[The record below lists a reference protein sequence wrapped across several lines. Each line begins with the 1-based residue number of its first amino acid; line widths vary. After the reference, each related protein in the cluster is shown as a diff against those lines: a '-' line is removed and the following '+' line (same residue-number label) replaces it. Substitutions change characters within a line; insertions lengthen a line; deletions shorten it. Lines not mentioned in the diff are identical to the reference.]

1 MSSMPPPDEALL
13 RNLLERVARGEVSVE
28 AALPQVKLLTQ
39 QSLQMSGAASLQAF
53 SNLLRPAMQRQAAAG
68 TWIAGGI
75 LALIGTIF
83 FLVGVGIGWRSIQF
97 MDAARADGVVIR
109 VANGKPTVRYA
120 VQNQDYEVIGS
131 VSSKPPSF
139 AVGEKVTVLYKPE
152 KPADAQIDGFV
163 ERWLFLTIFGGIG
176 FILGLIGWSLLF
188 FRIVARLFR
197 ARPVD
202 VDEAQ
207 RFTIE

>member
-1 MSSMPPPDEALL
+1 MSSVPPPDEALL
-13 RNLLERVARGEVSVE
+13 RNLLERVARGEVSVD
-28 AALPQVKLLTQ
+28 AAMPQVKLLTQ

-97 MDAARADGVVIR
+97 MDAARADGVIVGGGALPI
-109 VANGKPTVRYA
+109 AK
-120 VQNQDYEVIGS
+120 YEVNNKEYRVTGRI
-131 VSSKPPSF
+131 SSKPPAF
-139 AVGEKVTVLYKPE
+139 NAGDKVTVLYKPDN
-152 KPADAQIDGFV
+152 PADAQIDGFV

-188 FRIVARLFR
+188 FKIVGRLFR

>member
-1 MSSMPPPDEALL
+1 MSSVPPPDEALL
-13 RNLLERVARGEVSVE
+13 RNLLERVARGEISVD
-28 AALPQVKLLTQ
+28 AAMPQVKLLTQ

-53 SNLLRPAMQRQAAAG
+53 SNLLRPAMERRAAAG

-83 FLVGVGIGWRSIQF
+83 FLVGVGIGWRSFQF
-97 MDAARADGVVIR
+97 MDAARAEGVVIR
-109 VANGKPTVRYA
+109 VSNGKPTVRYE
-120 VQNQDYEVIGS
+120 VQNKDYEVTGLI
-131 VSSKPPSF
+131 SSKPPAF
-139 AVGEKVTVLYKPE
+139 HVGEQVTVLYKPE
-152 KPADAQIDGFV
+152 KPEDAQIDGFV
-163 ERWLFLTIFGGIG
+163 ERWLFLTIFGCIG

-188 FRIVARLFR
+188 FKIVGRLFR